1 MIDERRIFMEALGK
15 VNPSLASI
23 AEYATRPKDQIMTF
37 KDCAR
42 VEKEINDALN
52 GVMFREA

>member
-1 MIDERRIFMEALGK
+1 MIDEHLIFMEALRK

-37 KDCAR
+37 EDCTK
-42 VEKEINDALN
+42 VEKEINDALS
-52 GVMFREA
+52 GVMLREA